1 MGMANW
7 QWRLAVAGVSSYLGV
22 ELLVVGEEGVVL
34 GAGGV
39 ELAAERVVVLLQLLR
54 LPPRAPAWGRRG
66 RPDSGARRGGGGSGP
81 ARR

>member
-1 MGMANW
+1 MGMANR
-7 QWRLAVAGVSSYLGV
+7 QWRLAAAGVSSYLGV

-66 RPDSGARRGGGGSGP
+66 RSASGARQGGGGP

>member
-7 QWRLAVAGVSSYLGV
+7 QWRLAAAGVSSYLGV

-54 LPPRAPAWGRRG
+54 LPPRASAWGRRG
-66 RPDSGARRGGGGSGP
+66 RLASGARRGGGGGP

>member
-7 QWRLAVAGVSSYLGV
+7 QWRLAAAGVSSYLGV
-22 ELLVVGEEGVVL
+22 ELLVVGEE
-34 GAGGV
+34 GV

-54 LPPRAPAWGRRG
+54 LPPRASAWGRRG
-66 RPDSGARRGGGGSGP
+66 RLASGARRGGGGGP